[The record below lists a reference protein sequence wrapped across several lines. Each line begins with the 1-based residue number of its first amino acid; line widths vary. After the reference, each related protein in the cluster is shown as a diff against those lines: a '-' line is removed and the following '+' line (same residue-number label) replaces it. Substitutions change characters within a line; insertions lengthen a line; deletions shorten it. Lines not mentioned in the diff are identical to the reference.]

1 LILSA
6 GTDFRRKANP
16 CDVLDS
22 IEIVWSRSSMDP
34 NVPPKTTAIRK
45 RRWRIGAGLMIVAT
59 VSLLLWML
67 WPAALNN
74 VEKQLVGTW
83 TRRDSPGSVF
93 ITFHSNRTVAFQNS
107 KLKPGSG
114 WWWAD
119 SGSIY
124 WDEGFKDVMNMRVR
138 KILHGGLDHNKYTLL
153 SVDDEGFRIF
163 VPVNGSTH
171 DWIRVPNASV
181 AASQD

>member
-1 LILSA
+1 M
-6 GTDFRRKANP
+6 DANIP
-16 CDVLDS
+16 TT
-22 IEIVWSRSSMDP
+22 
-34 NVPPKTTAIRK
+34 TTAIRK
-45 RRWRIGAGLMIVAT
+45 RRWGIGLGLMIVAT

-83 TRRDSPGSVF
+83 TRRDSPGSVV
-93 ITFHSNRTVAFQNS
+93 ITFHPNRTASYQNS

-119 SGSIY
+119 AGSIY
-124 WDEGFKDVMNMRVR
+124 WDEGFLDVMHMRIGR
-138 KILHGGLDHNKYTLL
+138 ILHGGPDHNKYTLQ
-153 SVDDEGFRIF
+153 SVDDECFRIF

-171 DWIRVPNASV
+171 EWIRVPNPSV
-181 AASQD
+181 APTRD